1 LDYLLE
7 GRNLSKYYSGTEAL
21 HDFTIQVAPNEILG
35 LVGDNGAGKSTTIK
49 ILSGA
54 VAPDKGEIRFKGSV
68 IDRYSVPKARAL
80 GIETVYQEKTLLPQH
95 PLWRNVFLG
104 RELKARSGLLDVERM
119 KEETGKLIHQ
129 YLGLR
134 SHVINP
140 DSIIGNLSGGERQGV
155 VIARALYFNAEL
167 VSLDEP
173 IVGLSLVESE
183 KVLNFIKE
191 IKAQKK
197 SCVFVT
203 HNISHV
209 YSVADRFVILDRG
222 RKVLEIPKHDVEL
235 DQLTQMMLEIVK
247 VGHAPA

>member
-1 LDYLLE
+1 MDYVLE
-7 GRNLSKYYSGTEAL
+7 GLNLSKYYGGTEAL
-21 HDFTIQVAPNEILG
+21 HDFTIQVGQGEILG

-68 IDRYSVPKARAL
+68 IDHYSVPKAREL

-104 RELKARSGLLDVERM
+104 RELQDRSGLLDVERM
-119 KEETGKLIHQ
+119 KKETQKLIGQ

-134 SHVINP
+134 SRVISP

-155 VIARALYFNAEL
+155 QIARALFFNAEL
-167 VSLDEP
+167 VNLDEP

-183 KVLNFIKE
+183 KVLGFIRE
-191 IKAQKK
+191 IKAQNK
-197 SCVFVT
+197 SCIFVT

-222 RKVLEIPKHDVEL
+222 SKVLEIPKHDVDL
-235 DQLTQMMLEIVK
+235 DQLTQKMLEIVK
-247 VGHAPA
+247 VGNASA